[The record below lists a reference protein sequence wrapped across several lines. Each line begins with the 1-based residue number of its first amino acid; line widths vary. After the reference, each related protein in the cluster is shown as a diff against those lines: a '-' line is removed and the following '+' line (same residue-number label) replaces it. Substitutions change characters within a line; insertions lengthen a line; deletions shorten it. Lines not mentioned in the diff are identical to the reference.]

1 MSLRYIFLLLLA
13 PPTLGQLPRAT
24 VPSGTPLAIGL
35 DRAAPL
41 RPGAPLQGRLLYP
54 IYVNNVLVLPEG
66 TTVLGTVQAL
76 QPDRSRR
83 TRAMLGGDFTPFRTP
98 VVRFESLRLPDGASV
113 SLTATETAAGAPVYR
128 AVAPERA
135 HGGLIHRQFKAALDA
150 GRSDLAYFIAP
161 GKRTRLLDWVYSQL
175 PYHPQ
180 SIAAGTAWT
189 VELTAPAQIP
199 LRPLVAAPAVPQRRP
214 HFWEVQP
221 IPPEQPQPGVWRV
234 EANLAESISSESAAR
249 GHAVRAVVARPV
261 LNSDHTVALPEGA
274 TLVGSITQA
283 RPARWF
289 GRSGVLTFSFNQI
302 ILPGQ
307 PTQTVETRLTGADS
321 ATDIALNSEGQVKS
335 RPRDRV
341 AIPLLLAVMA
351 SSPLDQDEG
360 HAHHT
365 GRKNATGGAAGL
377 GLIGTVVGA
386 AGGSPYVAAGIG
398 YWGLARSVWGRWIAR
413 GQKIAF
419 PKDTRVVIETV
430 PRQSS
435 PIHPNPER

>member
-1 MSLRYIFLLLLA
+1 MSLRCIFLLLLA
-13 PPTLGQLPRAT
+13 SPALAQPAT
-24 VPSGTPLAIGL
+24 VPSGTPLAVGL
-35 DRAAPL
+35 DRAAAL
-41 RPGAPLQGRLLYP
+41 HPGAPLQGHLLYP
-54 IYVNNVLVLPEG
+54 IYVENVLILPQG
-66 TTVLGTVQAL
+66 TTVLGTVQAV

-98 VVRFESLRLPDGASV
+98 VVRFQSLRLADGTSI
-113 SLTATETAAGAPVYR
+113 SLATAQTAAGAPVYR

-135 HGGLIHRQFKAALDA
+135 HGGLIHRQVKAVLDA

-180 SIAAGTAWT
+180 RIAAGTAWT

-199 LRPLVAAPAVPQRRP
+199 LRPQAPGPAMTQRRP

-234 EANLAESISSESAAR
+234 EANLAQGISSESAAR
-249 GHAVRAVVARPV
+249 GLPVRAVVARPV
-261 LNSDHTVALPEGA
+261 LNSDHTVGLPQGA

-289 GRSGVLTFSFNQI
+289 GRSGVLTFSFNQL

-307 PTQTVETRLTGADS
+307 PARTVETRLTGADS

-351 SSPLDQDEG
+351 SSPLDQDQG

-365 GRKNATGGAAGL
+365 DRKNATGGAAGL

-419 PKDTRVVIETV
+419 PKDTRVIVETI

-435 PIHPNPER
+435 PMHPNPDR

>member
-1 MSLRYIFLLLLA
+1 MSS
-13 PPTLGQLPRAT
+13 P
-24 VPSGTPLAIGL
+24 
-35 DRAAPL
+35 
-41 RPGAPLQGRLLYP
+41 
-54 IYVNNVLVLPEG
+54 
-66 TTVLGTVQAL
+66 
-76 QPDRSRR
+76 SRR
-83 TRAMLGGDFTPFRTP
+83 SSPSP
-98 VVRFESLRLPDGASV
+98 
-113 SLTATETAAGAPVYR
+113 
-128 AVAPERA
+128 
-135 HGGLIHRQFKAALDA
+135 
-150 GRSDLAYFIAP
+150 
-161 GKRTRLLDWVYSQL
+161 
-175 PYHPQ
+175 
-180 SIAAGTAWT
+180 
-189 VELTAPAQIP
+189 
-199 LRPLVAAPAVPQRRP
+199 
-214 HFWEVQP
+214 
-221 IPPEQPQPGVWRV
+221 VWRV

-261 LNSDHTVALPEGA
+261 LNSDRTVALPQGA

-289 GRSGVLTFSFNQI
+289 GRSGVLTFSFNQL

-419 PKDTRVVIETV
+419 PKDTRVVVETV

-435 PIHPNPER
+435 PMHPNPER